1 MQKPSLNW
9 TSEAAAIKRSRNAI
23 LEILLAFLYVAPNVG
38 IVSLVMKLDLG
49 MTAVWAALLVVNAAI
64 SIGLII
70 ALMKCAPRMIGN
82 MGEK

>member
-1 MQKPSLNW
+1 
-9 TSEAAAIKRSRNAI
+9 
-23 LEILLAFLYVAPNVG
+23 
-38 IVSLVMKLDLG
+38 MKLDLG